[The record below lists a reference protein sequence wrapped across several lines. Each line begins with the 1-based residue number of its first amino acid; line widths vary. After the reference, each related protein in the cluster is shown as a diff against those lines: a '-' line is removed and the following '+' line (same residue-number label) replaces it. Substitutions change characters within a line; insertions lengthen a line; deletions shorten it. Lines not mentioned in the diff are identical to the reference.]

1 MVRLPPFPPSV
12 RTEINW
18 KWIAVTSATTVSSAL
33 LLAAITLGTSGCQS
47 SPTARSGFLS
57 SYAGLPEPER
67 ARKNS
72 VSHRNDTASD
82 ALGTV
87 FIQPTSV
94 VAGVESEFSDEEK
107 AMILREVDR
116 QICFEVSKR
125 FLVAPAPA
133 PGAGT
138 IRTAIVRLQ
147 TNSRVGSVAAAAV
160 DFVNPVPVLGFRVPT
175 TTGGLG
181 IESELLAPDGRQVAA
196 VLWSKN
202 AGWVG
207 RTKPSLS
214 RAGDALQLAEPLGD
228 TIAKDFA
235 SKDRPKI
242 KIGDKDPC
250 ERFGSRKNIGRTL
263 ANGMVGG
270 VTGLYMPQVAG
281 TSVSQEKL
289 DR

>member
-1 MVRLPPFPPSV
+1 
-12 RTEINW
+12 
-18 KWIAVTSATTVSSAL
+18 
-33 LLAAITLGTSGCQS
+33 LLAAIVLGTSGCQS
-47 SPTARSGFLS
+47 GPTARSGFLS

-67 ARKNS
+67 ARKS
-72 VSHRNDTASD
+72 SISHRDDTASD
-82 ALGTV
+82 ALTAV
-87 FIQPTSV
+87 FIEPASL
-94 VAGVESEFSDEEK
+94 APGVTSEFSDEEK

-116 QICFEVSKR
+116 QICFEVSER
-125 FLVAPAPA
+125 FVIAPAPA

-160 DFVNPVPVLGFRVPT
+160 DFVNPLPILGFRVPT

-181 IESELLAPDGRQVAA
+181 IETELLAPDGRQVAA

-228 TIAKDFA
+228 TVANGFA
-235 SKDRPKI
+235 TKGRPKL
-242 KIGDKDPC
+242 KIGDVDPC
-250 ERFGSRKNIGRTL
+250 ERLGSRKNIGRTV
-263 ANGMVGG
+263 ANGVVGG

-281 TSVSQEKL
+281 TSVSQEKQ

>member
-1 MVRLPPFPPSV
+1 
-12 RTEINW
+12 
-18 KWIAVTSATTVSSAL
+18 VTSTTTAPFAL
-33 LLAAITLGTSGCQS
+33 VLAALAAATSGCQS
-47 SPTARSGFLS
+47 TAAARSGFLS
-57 SYAGLPEPER
+57 SYSELPAPER
-67 ARKNS
+67 AGKSS
-72 VSHRNDTASD
+72 VSHRNDAASD
-82 ALGTV
+82 ALAAV
-87 FIQPTSV
+87 FIEPASI
-94 VAGVESEFSDEEK
+94 APGVQSEFSDEEK

-116 QICFEVSKR
+116 QICFEVSER
-125 FLVAPAPA
+125 FLIVPAPA
-133 PGAGT
+133 PDVGT

-160 DFVNPVPVLGFRVPT
+160 DFVNPVPILGFRVPS

-181 IESELLAPDGRQVAA
+181 VESELLAPDGQQVAA

-235 SKDRPKI
+235 TKDRPKI
-242 KIGDKDPC
+242 KIGDTDPC
-250 ERFGSRKNIGRTL
+250 ERFGSRKDLGRTL
-263 ANGMVGG
+263 ANGVVGG
-270 VTGLYMPQVAG
+270 ATGLYMPQVAG
-281 TSVSQEKL
+281 TSVSQEKQ